1 MRFPIMICRY
11 NIKVLPNIS
20 RIYLGDDNSYFKQY
34 LTYRGHR
41 KLTELTAVKFIHG
54 DAIVR
59 RPRNKDAK
67 NNGLCVIWKR
77 GGLFY
82 NTNGHCLSTECSR
95 NFSSNALPSNN
106 SKKSTKE
113 NIYTIPNAITVTRMA
128 VTPVIGYLII
138 QQSFS
143 WALGIFIVAAI
154 SDSLDGYI
162 ARNFKNQSS
171 TLGSALDPLADK
183 ILVNTITISLTVAN
197 LLPLP
202 LAVLIISRDV
212 LLILAGLVIR
222 YTTLQKPRTLKDYL
236 DLSNVTAKLEPS
248 TLSKRNTFFQ
258 LSLLS
263 LTMASPVFD
272 FIDHPV
278 IQALW
283 YLTAITTVGT
293 GVDYAINR
301 NKYIKFPKQP
311 PAK

>member
-1 MRFPIMICRY
+1 MEMQSLEDLGTKTLKIMVY
-11 NIKVLPNIS
+11 VLS
-20 RIYLGDDNSYFKQY
+20 GKEVD
-34 LTYRGHR
+34 
-41 KLTELTAVKFIHG
+41 
-54 DAIVR
+54 
-59 RPRNKDAK
+59 
-67 NNGLCVIWKR
+67 C
-77 GGLFY
+77 
-82 NTNGHCLSTECSR
+82 STIQM
-95 NFSSNALPSNN
+95 
-106 SKKSTKE
+106 KE

-154 SDSLDGYI
+154 SDS
-162 ARNFKNQSS
+162 
-171 TLGSALDPLADK
+171 
-183 ILVNTITISLTVAN
+183 
-197 LLPLP
+197 
-202 LAVLIISRDV
+202 
-212 LLILAGLVIR
+212 
-222 YTTLQKPRTLKDYL
+222 
-236 DLSNVTAKLEPS
+236 
-248 TLSKRNTFFQ
+248 RNTFFQ